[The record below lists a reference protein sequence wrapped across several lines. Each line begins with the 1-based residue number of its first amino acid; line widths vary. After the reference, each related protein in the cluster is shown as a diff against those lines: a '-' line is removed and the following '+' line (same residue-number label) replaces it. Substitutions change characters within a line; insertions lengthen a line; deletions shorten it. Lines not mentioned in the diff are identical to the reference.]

1 MVDREKQK
9 AFARRIAEA
18 GRTGLLVIT
27 YDILLEEIDEAAAFA
42 EKNDTDSFR
51 RELKSAE
58 KYLAELMRTLDY
70 RYAPAIRLLSLYEYV
85 QRIFIKCDV
94 RGESEGLHDAR
105 EVIAGLREAYAKIE
119 PADTEGPV
127 MSNTQ
132 AVYAGLTY
140 SRGSLNETQIDPANA
155 GRGFYA

>member
-1 MVDREKQK
+1 MDKDKQK

-27 YDILLEEIDEAAAFA
+27 YEILLEEMDEAIRFA
-42 EKNDTDSFR
+42 EAGDIASMR
-51 RELKSAE
+51 RLLKSAQR
-58 KYLAELMRTLDY
+58 YLAELMRTLDY
-70 RYAPAIRLLSLYEYV
+70 RYALSLQLLSLYEYV
-85 QRIFIKCDV
+85 QRILVRCDI
-94 RGESEGLHDAR
+94 RGENDGLADARRVIEGLR
-105 EVIAGLREAYAKIE
+105 SAYAQIE
-119 PADTEGPV
+119 PGDTEGPM

-140 SRGSLNETQIDPANA
+140 SKGSLNETQIDPAHT